1 MLPLADERLTTMIYA
16 KTLGDLN
23 APKPPKLDVVASTTP
38 AGGGDIT
45 PAPVVSAPSL
55 ASCSTAEDSGV
66 VEPPKPVQTQAEAGS
81 DEIELEELFDFDLI
95 EPEPDET
102 TRFGIDTTG
111 ILTIAT
117 PFDGSLELPAK
128 QVSELY
134 EFLMNTSTIWRPAC
148 KRS

>member
-1 MLPLADERLTTMIYA
+1 MIYA
-16 KTLGDLN
+16 NTISGFLDAKTKAN
-23 APKPPKLDVVASTTP
+23 AEAVTEKYVVSTTP

-45 PAPVVSAPSL
+45 PAPDVSAPSQVIRN
-55 ASCSTAEDSGV
+55 TAEDTGV

-81 DEIELEELFDFDLI
+81 DEIELEELFDFDLTGL
-95 EPEPDET
+95 EPEET

-117 PFDGSLELPAK
+117 PFDGGIELPAN
-128 QVSELY
+128 QVRELY
-134 EFLMNTSTIWRPAC
+134 EFLMNTITVWRPAC